1 MKNICHGRS
10 PNHAKDF
17 KILFKTQSKIVPN
30 PENYILEIRNNQF
43 ASKPSTKFLG
53 IYLDSAIT
61 YEGHISKP
69 SSKIDFYFTPDA
81 LWQTTLLFKNPHI
94 IEK

>member
-1 MKNICHGRS
+1 MKNIRHGRS
-10 PNHAKDF
+10 PNYTKDF

-30 PENYILEIRNNQF
+30 PENYILEIGNNQF
-43 ASKPSTKFLG
+43 ALKPSTKLLG

-81 LWQTTLLFKNPHI
+81 LWQTMLRSKKP
-94 IEK
+94 